1 MDEISRATLVLLAKR
16 FKLLAHPD
24 RLGILM
30 QLCRSERSVG
40 ELQDLCGLG
49 QANLSRQLA
58 LLDAGGLVRRRAE
71 GTRAY
76 YSLADETLPEIC
88 SVARRGLE
96 TRHDEIL
103 AALRPRRRS
112 RR

>member
-1 MDEISRATLVLLAKR
+1 MDEIPRETLVLLSRR

-40 ELQDLCGLG
+40 ELQDITGLG

-76 YSLADETLPEIC
+76 YSLADATLPEIC
-88 SVARRGLE
+88 SVAKRGLE
-96 TRHDEIL
+96 ARHDEIL
-103 AALRPRRRS
+103 TALRQRRRA

>member
-1 MDEISRATLVLLAKR
+1 MDEIPRDTLELLAKR

-24 RLGILM
+24 RLAILM
-30 QLCRSERSVG
+30 RLCRSELGVS
-40 ELQDLCGLG
+40 ELQKVTGLG

-71 GTRAY
+71 GTRAFY
-76 YSLADETLPEIC
+76 ALADETLPEIC
-88 SVARRGLE
+88 GVARKGLE
-96 TRHDEIL
+96 VRHDEIL
-103 AALRPRRRS
+103 AALRPRRRA